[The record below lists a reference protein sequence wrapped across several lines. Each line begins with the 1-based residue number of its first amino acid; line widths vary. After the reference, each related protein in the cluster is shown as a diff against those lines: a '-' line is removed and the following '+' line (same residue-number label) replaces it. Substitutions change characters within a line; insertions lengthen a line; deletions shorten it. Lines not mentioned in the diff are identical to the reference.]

1 MLLRF
6 LHLGMQCR
14 IIKIKKYKEI
24 VKLLWLYYLQ
34 SKIKKKQPNPTFCK
48 RKSSYPVSRL
58 FWHIMPGLS
67 LFFEI

>member
-34 SKIKKKQPNPTFCK
+34 SKIKKKRSNPTFCK
-48 RKSSYPVSRL
+48 RKSSYL
-58 FWHIMPGLS
+58 QAGLQADNAG
-67 LFFEI
+67 LVFVF